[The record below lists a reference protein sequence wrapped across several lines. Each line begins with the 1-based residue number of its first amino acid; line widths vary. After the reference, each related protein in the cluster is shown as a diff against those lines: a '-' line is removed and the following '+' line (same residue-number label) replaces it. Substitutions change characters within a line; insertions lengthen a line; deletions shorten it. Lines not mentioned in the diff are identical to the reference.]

1 MNNKERLKQLKL
13 LKIERGT
20 GPLFKSAE
28 DCMVWI
34 DNIAPLLKYDQRHY
48 EIFINN
54 AQYVRI
60 TTLSADRLMSHL
72 NPMIGIVDQA
82 IFELENK
89 IKPFSPIQ
97 AVKRVWHESF
107 LGKVTVSV
115 TSAIIMLFIG
125 TLLAIYVLPS
135 FRELVTPKAQQQ
147 QLSQRQQETIQGAS
161 NIQSHR
167 PKTEQTVPQNSK

>member
-1 MNNKERLKQLKL
+1 MNNKERLKQLKI
-13 LKIERGT
+13 LKIERGN

-34 DNIAPLLKYDQRHY
+34 DKVAPLLKYDQNHY

-60 TTLSADRLMSHL
+60 TTLSADRLISHL
-72 NPMIGIVDQA
+72 NPMIGIVDQV

-97 AVKRVWHESF
+97 AVKRVWYDSF
-107 LGKVTVSV
+107 FGKVTVSV
-115 TSAIIMLFIG
+115 TSAIIMIFLG
-125 TLLAIYVLPS
+125 TLLGIYVLPS
-135 FRELVTPKAQQQ
+135 FRESVTPKAQQQ
-147 QLSQRQQETIQGAS
+147 RLSQGQQETNQGAS

-167 PKTEQTVPQNSK
+167 PKTVQTVP